1 MDENDITNLDNEFK
15 RYLQILRPYLGQL
28 LDQDVIEIC
37 NAWIKR
43 LSNCN
48 DDEKCYRNKYIFALC
63 YQLAKGILEKPFLSP
78 PSSSSLTPLPEEINS
93 DDSSTEVECLV
104 IDSENPMTKVIYN
117 NPKTPLTV
125 PDEQRL
131 CESDIHSNT
140 THNIIK
146 QSECFYEEGINEN
159 EFTPYEQSLL
169 CYNCPEVYIERNGCD
184 DKNDK
189 YQYRAANLIMK
200 LRQIKEQNVQLHNE
214 LIALKKDTKIPDDDS
229 TSGNHKVNNATST
242 NMSASSSTNLNS
254 LKGKLQELQNSRNM
268 LIDTIAN
275 LQEKL
280 DYYNDIK
287 KREIEDI
294 EAKHKLEIINLKTVI
309 REEASSSNKILLED
323 LKRKYEDSIAVMTN
337 NHAREIENITQSKD
351 SIILEKEKIIQNK
364 DLEISQLKNNIDEI
378 KRNQFSVINRLLDK
392 PDISESSSSK
402 TEELERRLNK
412 MERARFKSAK
422 AYEAK
427 LAHLQR
433 QKHLAE
439 CSLQLQLMKQRTQVI
454 NETADENQTEITTAL
469 DKLEGKYKEI
479 VANVQATAVQRRM
492 QDQLALDSIIQA
504 ICGVRDTFANSQ
516 PASQLASKT
525 MRSSNKNGN
534 QSGDIEL
541 STLFHGNKAGNVVVS
556 KPYGEDSIV
565 NEYCLDSEKLG
576 ELFDRVHIP
585 QRDTGDAPT
594 KK

>member
-1 MDENDITNLDNEFK
+1 MDENDISNLDIEFK

-48 DDEKCYRNKYIFALC
+48 DDEKYYRNKYIFALC

-78 PSSSSLTPLPEEINS
+78 PSLSSLCPLPEEIIS

-104 IDSENPMTKVIYN
+104 IDSENPTTKVIYN

-125 PDEQRL
+125 PDEQI

-146 QSECFYEEGINEN
+146 QSECFYTEEINEN
-159 EFTPYEQSLL
+159 KFTPYEQSLL
-169 CYNCPEVYIERNGCD
+169 CYTCPKMYTDRND
-184 DKNDK
+184 SEDKNDK
-189 YQYRAANLIMK
+189 YQCRAANLIMK
-200 LRQIKEQNVQLHNE
+200 LRQIKEQNILLHNE
-214 LIALKKDTKIPDDDS
+214 LIALKKESRSPQYES
-229 TSGNHKVNNATST
+229 TSSIHKVDNATST
-242 NMSASSSTNLNS
+242 NMSVQSSTNLNS
-254 LKGKLQELQNSRNM
+254 LKEKLQELQNSRNA

-280 DYYNDIK
+280 DYYDDTK
-287 KREIEDI
+287 KRELEDI
-294 EAKHKLEIINLKTVI
+294 EAKHKLDMINLKTAI
-309 REEASSSNKILLED
+309 REEVSISNKTQLED
-323 LKRKYEDSIAVMTN
+323 LKRKYEESIAVITN

-351 SIILEKEKIIQNK
+351 SIIVEKEKIIQSK
-364 DLEISQLKNNIDEI
+364 DLEISHLKNNIEEI
-378 KRNQFSVINRLLDK
+378 KRNQCSVINRLLDK

-433 QKHLAE
+433 QKHVAE

-454 NETADENQTEITTAL
+454 NETTDENQIELTTAL
-469 DKLEGKYKEI
+469 DKLEAKYKEI

-541 STLFHGNKAGNVVVS
+541 STLFHGNKVGNVVVS
-556 KPYGEDSIV
+556 KPYGEDSVV